1 MIYKMDI
8 VNESAWVESD
18 NGKLDIKSLS
28 VNILTPYS
36 EDMNDE
42 DKKESAKILIDLLK
56 KQYKLDRKDP
66 IIEKELKNT
75 CIKYWHENDRKLNHY
90 SLRLDDFNFTKIEI
104 IPSIN
109 GLMLNNAPLLVG
121 YSSTIKREIAQRCAH
136 GQLKAR
142 DEIYKALSVSFVWD
156 PFEEKPEVL
165 QNPYRLKVIDN
176 PYGNSIL
183 DKMIDVMNEYVDNA
197 KKKK

>member
-18 NGKLDIKSLS
+18 NGKLDIKSLF
-28 VNILTPYS
+28 VNIITPYS

-42 DKKESAKILIDLLK
+42 DKKESSKILIDLLK
-56 KQYKLDRKDP
+56 KQYRLDRKDP
-66 IIEKELKNT
+66 IIEKELKNA

-156 PFEEKPEVL
+156 PFAEKPEVL

-183 DKMIDVMNEYVDNA
+183 DKMIDVMNEYVDIA

>member
-18 NGKLDIKSLS
+18 NGKLDIKSLF
-28 VNILTPYS
+28 VNIITPYS

-42 DKKESAKILIDLLK
+42 DKRESAKILIDLLK
-56 KQYKLDRKDP
+56 KQYRLDRKDP
-66 IIEKELKNT
+66 IIEKELKNA

-109 GLMLNNAPLLVG
+109 GLMLNNVPLLVG

-142 DEIYKALSVSFVWD
+142 DEIYKALSASFVWD

>member
-28 VNILTPYS
+28 VNIITPYN

-66 IIEKELKNT
+66 IIEKELKNA

-109 GLMLNNAPLLVG
+109 GLMLNNTPLLIG
-121 YSSTIKREIAQRCAH
+121 YSSMIKREIAQRCAH

-176 PYGNSIL
+176 PYGNSVL
-183 DKMIDVMNEYVDNA
+183 DKMIDVMNKYVDIA

>member
-1 MIYKMDI
+1 MDI

-18 NGKLDIKSLS
+18 NGKLDIRSLS
-28 VNILTPYS
+28 VNIIIPYN

-66 IIEKELKNT
+66 IIEKELKNA

-121 YSSTIKREIAQRCAH
+121 YSSTIKREIAQRCAY
-136 GQLKAR
+136 GQVKAR

-176 PYGNSIL
+176 PYGNPIL
-183 DKMIDVMNEYVDNA
+183 DKMIDVMNEYVDIA

>member
-1 MIYKMDI
+1 MDI

-18 NGKLDIKSLS
+18 NGKLDIKSLF
-28 VNILTPYS
+28 VNIITPYS

-42 DKKESAKILIDLLK
+42 DKNESSKILIDLLK

-66 IIEKELKNT
+66 IIEKELKNV

-109 GLMLNNAPLLVG
+109 GLILNNAPLLVG

-136 GQLKAR
+136 G
-142 DEIYKALSVSFVWD
+142 
-156 PFEEKPEVL
+156 
-165 QNPYRLKVIDN
+165 
-176 PYGNSIL
+176 
-183 DKMIDVMNEYVDNA
+183 
-197 KKKK
+197 

>member
-1 MIYKMDI
+1 MIHKMDI
-8 VNESAWVESD
+8 VNESDWVESD

-28 VNILTPYS
+28 VNIITPYN

-66 IIEKELKNT
+66 IIEKELKNA

-136 GQLKAR
+136 GQVKAR
-142 DEIYKALSVSFVWD
+142 DEIYKALNVSFVWD
-156 PFEEKPEVL
+156 PFVEKPEVL

-176 PYGNSIL
+176 PYGNPIL
-183 DKMIDVMNEYVDNA
+183 DKMIDVMNEYVDIA

>member
-1 MIYKMDI
+1 MAI

-18 NGKLDIKSLS
+18 NGKLDIKSLF
-28 VNILTPYS
+28 VNIITPYS

-176 PYGNSIL
+176 PYGNPIL
-183 DKMIDVMNEYVDNA
+183 DKMIDVMNEYVDIA

>member
-1 MIYKMDI
+1 MDI

-28 VNILTPYS
+28 VNIITPYN
-36 EDMNDE
+36 EDMNNE

-66 IIEKELKNT
+66 IIEKELKNA

-109 GLMLNNAPLLVG
+109 GLMLNNTSLLVG

-136 GQLKAR
+136 RQVKAR

-176 PYGNSIL
+176 PYGNPIL
-183 DKMIDVMNEYVDNA
+183 DKMIDVMNEYVDIA

>member
-1 MIYKMDI
+1 MDI

-18 NGKLDIKSLS
+18 NGKLDIKSLF
-28 VNILTPYS
+28 VNIITPYS

-42 DKKESAKILIDLLK
+42 DKRESAKILIDLLK

-66 IIEKELKNT
+66 IIEKELKNA

-109 GLMLNNAPLLVG
+109 GLMLNNTPLLIG

-176 PYGNSIL
+176 PYGNSVL
-183 DKMIDVMNEYVDNA
+183 DKMIDVMNEYVNIA

>member
-1 MIYKMDI
+1 MDI

-18 NGKLDIKSLS
+18 NGKLDIKSLF
-28 VNILTPYS
+28 VNIITPYS

-42 DKKESAKILIDLLK
+42 DKRESAKILIDLLK
-56 KQYKLDRKDP
+56 KQYRLDRKDP
-66 IIEKELKNT
+66 IIEKELKNA

-109 GLMLNNAPLLVG
+109 GLTLNNTPLLVG

-142 DEIYKALSVSFVWD
+142 DEIYKALSASFVWD

-183 DKMIDVMNEYVDNA
+183 DKMIDVMNEYVDIA

>member
-1 MIYKMDI
+1 MDI

-18 NGKLDIKSLS
+18 NGKLDIRSLY
-28 VNILTPYS
+28 VNIITPYS

-66 IIEKELKNT
+66 IIEKELKNA
-75 CIKYWHENDRKLNHY
+75 CIKYWHNNDRKLNHY
-90 SLRLDDFNFTKIEI
+90 SLRLDDFNFSKIEI

-109 GLMLNNAPLLVG
+109 GLMLNNTPLLVG

-136 GQLKAR
+136 GQVKAR

-156 PFEEKPEVL
+156 PFEEEPEIL

-176 PYGNSIL
+176 PYGNPIL
-183 DKMIDVMNEYVDNA
+183 DKMIDVMNEYVDIA

>member
-18 NGKLDIKSLS
+18 NGKLDIKSLF
-28 VNILTPYS
+28 VNIITPYS
-36 EDMNDE
+36 EEMNDE

-66 IIEKELKNT
+66 IIEKELKNA

-104 IPSIN
+104 IPYIN
-109 GLMLNNAPLLVG
+109 GLMLNNTPLLIG

-183 DKMIDVMNEYVDNA
+183 DKMIDVMNEYVDIAN
-197 KKKK
+197 KKK